1 MGATLTTVNA
11 ITKEIYGP
19 RIVDQMESEI
29 SLTKRIEKT
38 SEGTTSEVGGKYV
51 TFPLKVRRN
60 HGIGYR
66 NELEALQPAGQ
77 QGWQNV
83 RVPLRYGYGR
93 VNMSGQ
99 TMKLAETNKQAF
111 SNAMTEEMEG
121 LKNDLLKDTN
131 RILWGNQTGRIL
143 TFGVS
148 ASGNVLTVTAGID
161 FAEIGMVID
170 TVLANLSG
178 TIVTA
183 RTVTAITNT
192 VGDGTGTITIDGT
205 VTTTAAGDIAVR
217 TGNLNKEPHGIESLV
232 NNVSGTSVFNLTPA
246 TEPLWQ
252 SVVDTTGGALS
263 ESKMIKMCDRL
274 RMNGGKP
281 TAIFTDLGTRRAYF
295 NLLTT
300 QRRFT
305 DTKSFDGGLRGLT
318 FAYDD
323 DIPVVTD
330 TDATTGRMYF
340 LKEDDFKIYQESD
353 WSWEDTDGDV
363 WKWVT
368 GFDAFEAMIKKYWEF
383 GIRRRNTQGVMTG
396 ITPG

>member
-19 RIVDQMESEI
+19 RIVDQMENEVT
-29 SLTKRIEKT
+29 LVKRIEKT
-38 SEGTTSEVGGKYV
+38 SDGTTSEVGGKYV
-51 TFPLKVRRN
+51 TFPLKVKRN

-66 NELEALQPAGQ
+66 NELEALQSAGQ

-121 LKNDLLKDTN
+121 LKNDLVKDTN
-131 RILWGNQTGRIL
+131 RVLWGNQTGRIFTL
-143 TFGVS
+143 AANAAVNTLNVS
-148 ASGNVLTVTAGID
+148 AGID
-161 FAEIGMVID
+161 YVEVGMVID
-170 TVLANLSG
+170 IALANASG
-178 TIVTA
+178 LTAAVGRNVTA
-183 RTVTAITNT
+183 LTNA
-192 VGDGTGTITIDGT
+192 GDGTGTVTVDGAA
-205 VTTTAAGDIAVR
+205 VTNANGDFAVR
-217 TGNLNKEPHGIESLV
+217 TGNLNKEPHGLESLV
-232 NNVSGTSVFNLTPA
+232 NNVGATSIFNLAPN

-252 SVVDTTGGALS
+252 SIVDTTGGALS

-274 RMNGGKP
+274 RYNGGKP
-281 TAIFTDLGTRRAYF
+281 TAIFTDVGTRRAYF

-330 TDATTGRMYF
+330 VDATYGRMYF
-340 LKEDDFKIYQESD
+340 LKEDDFKIYQESG
-353 WSWEDTDGDV
+353 WNWEDTDGNI

-383 GIRRRNTQGVMTG
+383 AIRRRNTQAVMTG